1 MTNDFFSISLP
12 EAREKHRELAAAIEH
27 HNRLY
32 YEEAQPEITDAEFDQ
47 LYHQLQKLE
56 KRYPELITPDSP
68 TQKVGGRPLQEFQ
81 RVEHLLPMLSLEK
94 AESKEKLLNF
104 EARIK
109 KRLPGE
115 SVQFVLEPKVDG
127 VSISLRYE
135 KGRLTLGSTRG
146 DGRHGDDITE
156 NLKTIPTIPQKLE
169 WENSPALFEVRGEVY
184 MTAEGFEKLN
194 ETMRIK
200 GEKTFQNP
208 RNAAAGSLKQ
218 LDPRLVAR
226 RPLRAVLYS
235 LGACE
240 GLTLKTQEEFLKQLK
255 QLGFET
261 PPLTY
266 VVDNVE
272 QAMQRVENFKEQSF
286 PFEIDGVVFKVNQ
299 LAQWTRLP
307 ATAHAPGYAIAYKP
321 AHWVK
326 EAETRIRD
334 ITIQVGRTGVLTP
347 VAELEPVFLSGSTIS
362 RATLHNED
370 EIKKKDIRIGDAVI
384 IQKAGAVI
392 PAVVRVIKEKRPPN
406 THPFHFYDYIHGKC
420 PICQGVIYRDPKF
433 AAWRCEN
440 LQCPAQNTRRVA
452 YFCQRNALD
461 IESLGAIVAESL
473 VEENWIKEPLDLF
486 KLTEDKLATLNLGTE
501 TEPRVFGQKN
511 AKKVVAALER
521 AKTFPLERWL
531 NALAIPEMGEA
542 TAYEIARFH
551 TDLESVAN
559 SKLLQSVIAIAQKT
573 EEASQIKTKS
583 KTHPEIFQRYE
594 PLKKEIETLGDYLV
608 EQNFAEKRSAKNI
621 PKYVYRIGP
630 SASQKII
637 EFFQSPRGQT
647 ILQRL
652 RELHI
657 SPQSQTTAKKPS
669 ALPLANQTFVITG
682 TLSQPRSYF
691 ENKIRELG
699 GKVSSS
705 VSSQTSYL
713 LAGEDPGSKLEK
725 AKKFSVPILNETEFE
740 KLANSEA
747 SDTL

>member
-1 MTNDFFSISLP
+1 MTDDLFTITLQD
-12 EAREKHRELAAAIEH
+12 AKKKHRELAAVVEH

-32 YEEAQPEITDAEFDQ
+32 YEEAQPEITDAEFDK
-47 LYHQLQKLE
+47 LFHDLQELE
-56 KRYPELITPDSP
+56 KRFPQLITPDSP

-81 RVEHLLPMLSLEK
+81 RVQHLLPMLSLEK
-94 AESKEKLLNF
+94 AETKEKLINF
-104 EARIK
+104 ETRIK
-109 KRLPGE
+109 KRLSGE

-135 KGRLTLGSTRG
+135 KGKLTVGTTRG
-146 DGRHGDDITE
+146 DGRSGDDITA
-156 NLKTIPTIPQKLE
+156 NLKTIPTIPHDLKWKNPPVL
-169 WENSPALFEVRGEVY
+169 LEVRGEVY

-194 ETMRIK
+194 ETMRVK

-235 LGACE
+235 LGACK
-240 GLTLKTQEEFLKQLK
+240 GIAIKTQEEFLKQLK
-255 QLGFET
+255 TLGFET

-266 VVDNVE
+266 VVNTVDE
-272 QAMQRVENFKEQSF
+272 AMERVEIFKEKSDQFS
-286 PFEIDGVVFKVNQ
+286 FEIDGVVFKVNC
-299 LAQWTRLP
+299 LEQWARLP

-326 EAETRIRD
+326 ETETRIRD

-370 EIKKKDIRIGDAVI
+370 EIKKKDIRIGDAVM

-392 PAVVRVIKEKRPPN
+392 PAVVRVMKEKRPS
-406 THPFHFYDYIHGKC
+406 HAKPFHFYESIQGKC
-420 PICQGVIYRDPKF
+420 PVCKSPIHRDPKF

-473 VEENWIKEPLDLF
+473 VETQWVKEPLDLF
-486 KLTEDKLATLNLGTE
+486 ELTEEKLATLNLGTE

-511 AKKVVAALER
+511 ARKALTALER

-542 TAYEIARFH
+542 TAYEIAQFH
-551 TDLESVAN
+551 PNLESVAH
-559 SKLLQSVIAIAQKT
+559 SKLLHHVVAIARKT
-573 EEASQIKTKS
+573 EEASHIKSLIKKDAS
-583 KTHPEIFQRYE
+583 QESQQQYE
-594 PLKKEIETLGDYLV
+594 KFKKEIETLGDELV
-608 EQNFAEKRSAKNI
+608 EQNFAEKRSSKGI
-621 PKYVYRIGP
+621 SKYVYRIGP
-630 SASQKII
+630 STSQSILD
-637 EFFQSPRGQT
+637 FFQSQRGKN
-647 ILQRL
+647 ILKRL
-652 RELHI
+652 QELHI
-657 SPQSQTTAKKPS
+657 HPQSQITSQTQSNSPFNNK
-669 ALPLANQTFVITG
+669 TFVITG
-682 TLSQPRSYF
+682 TLSQPRSHF
-691 ENKIRELG
+691 EKKIRELG
-699 GKVSSS
+699 GKVTSA
-705 VSSQTSYL
+705 VSSQTSYV
-713 LAGEDPGSKLEK
+713 LAGADPGSKLDK
-725 AKKFSVPILNETEFE
+725 AKKLGVSILSEADFE
-740 KLANSEA
+740 KLAKS
-747 SDTL
+747 